1 MDEKKENTSL
11 DDRLDHVAQAAQAAY
26 TCRRQSEQAVLLQEQ
41 QPGLQWLV
49 RLGCLLGL

>member
-11 DDRLDHVAQAAQAAY
+11 DDRLHRRRKQLI

>member
-1 MDEKKENTSL
+1 MKRKKTPL
-11 DDRLDHVAQAAQAAY
+11 WMIDWIMLHRWRKQLI